1 VKSKKIGVF
10 TLGVSLIA
18 FGLLFLLRIFIP
30 GWNYL
35 AVLKFW
41 PLVLIL
47 LGAEVLLSALLPRKE
62 GEPPTRVDGL
72 SILLLFFT
80 LFLACGLAA
89 AEFALEQLPEIIAQG
104 RDLVIWP

>member
-1 VKSKKIGVF
+1 MRSRKIGVF
-10 TLGVSLIA
+10 TLGVALIA
-18 FGLLFLLRIFIP
+18 FGALFLLRVFVP

-35 AVLKFW
+35 TVIKFW

-62 GEPPTRVDGL
+62 GEPPARVDAL
-72 SILLLFFT
+72 SIILLFFT

-89 AEFALEQLPEIIAQG
+89 AEFALEQLPEIIGRTQG
-104 RDLVIWP
+104 LVLFP